1 MFDPSY
7 FVRVLGMSE
16 LECIHPNPLRYVWL
30 YMVSYKQYMG
40 ALGITLW
47 GPHEG
52 IQDSQRAWTPDQ
64 TNKMRGSLLMILDM
78 DQNPQDILGK

>member
-1 MFDPSY
+1 MY
-7 FVRVLGMSE
+7 NVLTAYPQTPFLQRS
-16 LECIHPNPLRYVWL
+16 R
-30 YMVSYKQYMG
+30 YKQYMG

-47 GPHEG
+47 APHEG

-64 TNKMRGSLLMILDM
+64 TNKMSGSLLMILDM